1 MGYIF
6 QQDLPRQCWKVGSK
20 LSFSRTNLLSQL
32 AEKCKCSIRKHFF
45 LRQAA
50 VVNWLSSCLT
60 GKMERK
66 NGMTPIPR
74 RWSRGDRRWGYEPKA
89 ARLRPEPS
97 GATATGSRELSAG
110 RGTARE

>member
-32 AEKCKCSIRKHFF
+32 AEKCKRSIRKHFF
-45 LRQAA
+45 LRKAA

-74 RWSRGDRRWGYEPKA
+74 RWSSDHHPDLW
-89 ARLRPEPS
+89 RPERRLPHRLCK
-97 GATATGSRELSAG
+97 GLFIDKRTDI
-110 RGTARE
+110 